1 MKRKDTLGP
10 HATMSIVEDQDEID
24 NLIDDNTPITQNDL
38 NPASLKLKNYKFP
51 DTF

>member
-1 MKRKDTLGP
+1 MN
-10 HATMSIVEDQDEID
+10 IVEDQDEID
-24 NLIDDNTPITQNDL
+24 NLVDNTPISQNDL

>member
-10 HATMSIVEDQDEID
+10 HATMSIVEDQDELENLVD
-24 NLIDDNTPITQNDL
+24 NAPITPNDL
-38 NPASLKLKNYKFP
+38 NPASLKMKNYKFP